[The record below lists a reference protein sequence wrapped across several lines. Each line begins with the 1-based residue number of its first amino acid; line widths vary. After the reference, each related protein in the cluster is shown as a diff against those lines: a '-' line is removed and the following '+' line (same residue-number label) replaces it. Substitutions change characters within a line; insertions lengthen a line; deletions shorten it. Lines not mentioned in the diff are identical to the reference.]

1 MRVLME
7 TISRRKGYKDFENI
21 EDFGDFMDK
30 NGHKITNF
38 QILQEDDDAS
48 VHSDLQAFA
57 GECKS
62 LMMKVYQYWLNELH
76 QDKRYGKLTLATQNL
91 LNAMAE
97 IEECLE

>member
-21 EDFGDFMDK
+21 EDFRDFMDK
-30 NGHKITNF
+30 NGNKITNF

-48 VHSDLQAFA
+48 VRSDLQAFA

-97 IEECLE
+97 IEECIK